1 MEAGIAGIEDAS
13 KLARPG
19 TARGYGVRGE
29 GTGMGSSVL
38 ILIAYFAVWAVVHS
52 WLASLRFK
60 AWTRRQ
66 LGASV
71 DRWYR
76 LAYVV
81 FATLTLLPLLAMV
94 VFLPDRALYLVA
106 PPWRWLM
113 VAGQVAALAG
123 LTGAVLQTGPSYF
136 LGLSQLF
143 GQQSTEGDLQV
154 RGFYCRV
161 RHPLYLFAILLIWLT
176 PGMTANLLTLY
187 AMMTLYFVVGSV
199 PEEHRL
205 IAEFGQAYQDYQR
218 QVPRLIPRPGQCYT
232 PPAGS
237 KT

>member
-1 MEAGIAGIEDAS
+1 
-13 KLARPG
+13 
-19 TARGYGVRGE
+19 
-29 GTGMGSSVL
+29 MGSSVL
-38 ILIAYFAVWAVVHS
+38 ILIAYFTVWAVVHS

-66 LGASV
+66 LGPSV

-81 FATLTLLPLLAMV
+81 FAALTLLPMLAMV
-94 VFLPDRALYLVA
+94 ALLPDRALYLVA

-113 VAGQVAALAG
+113 VAGQVAALVA
-123 LTGAVLQTGPSYF
+123 LAGAVLQTGPSYF

-143 GQQSTEGDLQV
+143 GRRSAESDLQV

-161 RHPLYLFAILLIWLT
+161 RHPLYLFAIILIWLT
-176 PGMTANLLTLY
+176 PGMTINLMTLY
-187 AMMTLYFVVGSV
+187 AMMTLYFIVGSV

-205 IAEFGQAYQDYQR
+205 IAEFGQAYRDYQR
-218 QVPRLIPRPGQCYT
+218 QVPRLIPRPGHCYA
-232 PPAGS
+232 PSSES
-237 KT
+237 KA